1 MPHSLEQGIGY
12 YHTRC
17 RQLPYSR
24 PILAR
29 GWDCHGLP
37 PELEAETQLGINHK
51 NEVEAMGVGTF
62 NDACRASVPR
72 PKLSRRVMPNG
83 R

>member
-1 MPHSLEQGIGY
+1 MPHSLEQEIGY

-51 NEVEAMGVGTF
+51 NDVEAMGVGKF
-62 NDACRASVPR
+62 YRPPRSLLFDSLASN
-72 PKLSRRVMPNG
+72 LG